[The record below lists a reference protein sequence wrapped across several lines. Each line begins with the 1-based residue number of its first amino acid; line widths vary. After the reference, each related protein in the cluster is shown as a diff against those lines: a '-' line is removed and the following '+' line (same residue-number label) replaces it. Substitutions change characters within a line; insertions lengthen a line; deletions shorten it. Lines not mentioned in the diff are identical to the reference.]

1 MSKKGHLS
9 KTPKILV
16 VENDEDTL
24 ELLLFAL
31 SQIGLTGIQ
40 FARNGYDALQLLKE
54 DVFSLILCDWNMPR
68 MSGLELLREKKNLL
82 KSRRTPFMFITAEAS
97 KEKVIEA
104 CKEGA
109 SDYIVKPWNLEI
121 LSTKVKKFVDM

>member
-1 MSKKGHLS
+1 
-9 KTPKILV
+9 
-16 VENDEDTL
+16 
-24 ELLLFAL
+24 
-31 SQIGLTGIQ
+31 
-40 FARNGYDALQLLKE
+40 
-54 DVFSLILCDWNMPR
+54 